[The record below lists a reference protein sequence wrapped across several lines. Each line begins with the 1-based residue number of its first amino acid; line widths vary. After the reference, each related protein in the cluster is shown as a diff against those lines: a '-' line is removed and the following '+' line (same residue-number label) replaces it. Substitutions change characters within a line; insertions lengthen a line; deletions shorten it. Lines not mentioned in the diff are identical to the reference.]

1 MANTTTT
8 TNNNQ
13 LSGYFVDKAL
23 ITLIN
28 NTPLYDVAMKT
39 PLSQG
44 KGKIVYW
51 NAWNRLAGA
60 SSTLA
65 EGGSNVAVALSS
77 RRVTATIAQYGR
89 AITITDLAEY
99 MNVLDTQA
107 GAQARL
113 RDSAKETFESVCHTG
128 IFKSVFYTQNSST
141 TLVLSSVMSS
151 LASSFCANTGTSN
164 TTNRQF
170 QFPAVFGTSCARLS
184 AVSKTAPST
193 SAAAS
198 MYSIRKATR
207 VLRSK
212 NAKPF
217 ANGRF
222 FGYAHTN
229 FIHILKSDPN
239 WTNWNA
245 NSGLAKETMWVGQ
258 VGYTDGVDW
267 VTSNLC
273 PRYAVAAHSV
283 NLTFICG
290 QDAFGVTEALNGLEM
305 YLVSGADSNNIYNT
319 VSSLSYKITAAAACL
334 NPSAGVILY
343 THELL

>member
-1 MANTTTT
+1 MPNTTTT

-13 LSGYFVDKAL
+13 LWGYFVDKAL
-23 ITLIN
+23 LTLIN

-39 PLSQG
+39 PLP
-44 KGKIVYW
+44 KGYGNIVTW

-77 RRVTATIAQYGR
+77 RKVAATIAQYGR

-99 MNVLDTQA
+99 MNVLDTQQ
-107 GAQARL
+107 GAQQRL
-113 RDSAKETFESVCHTG
+113 RDSAKETYEMVCHTG
-128 IFKSVFYTQNSST
+128 IFKTVYFTQNNSST
-141 TLVLSSVMSS
+141 LILSSVMSS

-164 TTNRQF
+164 VTNRQF
-170 QFPAVFGTSCARLS
+170 QFPAVFGTSAARLS
-184 AVSKTAPST
+184 AVNKNAPST

-207 VLRSK
+207 VLRVK

-229 FIHILKSDPN
+229 FIHVLKRDPN
-239 WTNWNA
+239 WTQWNA
-245 NSGLAKETMWVGQ
+245 YGGFAKETMWIGQ

-290 QDAFGVTEALNGLEM
+290 QDAFGITEALNGLEM
-305 YLVSGADSNNIYNT
+305 FLITGADSNNIYNT
-319 VSSLSYKITAAAACL
+319 VSSLSYKITAAAAAL

>member
-1 MANTTTT
+1 MVNTTTT

-13 LSGYFVDKAL
+13 MQGYFVDKAL

-39 PLSQG
+39 PLP
-44 KGKIVYW
+44 KGYGNIVTW
-51 NAWNRLAGA
+51 NAWNHLAGA

-65 EGGSNVAVALSS
+65 QGGTNVAVALSS
-77 RRVTATIAQYGR
+77 RKVTAPISQYGR

-107 GAQARL
+107 GAQQRL
-113 RDSAKETFESVCHTG
+113 RDSAKETFESICHTG
-128 IFKSVFYTQNSST
+128 IFKSVYFTQNSSV
-141 TLVLSSVMSS
+141 TLLLSSVMSS

-164 TTNRQF
+164 VTNRQF
-170 QFPAVFGTSCARLS
+170 QFPVVFGTSCARLS
-184 AVSKTAPST
+184 AVNKNAPSV
-193 SAAAS
+193 SAGAS

-207 VLRSK
+207 VLRVK

-229 FIHILKSDPN
+229 FIHVLKRDPN
-239 WTNWNA
+239 WTQWNA
-245 NSGLAKETMWVGQ
+245 YGGFAKETMWIGQ

-283 NLTFICG
+283 NLSFICG

-334 NPSAGVILY
+334 NPSSGVILA

>member
-1 MANTTTT
+1 MVNTTTT

-13 LSGYFVDKAL
+13 LQGYFVDKAL

-39 PLSQG
+39 PLP
-44 KGKIVYW
+44 KGYGNIVTW
-51 NAWNRLAGA
+51 NAWNHLAGA

-65 EGGSNVAVALSS
+65 QGGTNVAVALSS
-77 RRVTATIAQYGR
+77 RKVTATISQYGR

-107 GAQARL
+107 GAQQRL
-113 RDSAKETFESVCHTG
+113 RNSAKETFESICHTG
-128 IFKSVFYTQNSST
+128 IFKSVYFTQNSSV
-141 TLVLSSVMSS
+141 TLLLSSVMSS

-164 TTNRQF
+164 VTNRQF
-170 QFPAVFGTSCARLS
+170 QFPVVFGTSCARLS
-184 AVSKTAPST
+184 AVNKNAPSV
-193 SAAAS
+193 SAGAS

-207 VLRSK
+207 VLRVK

-229 FIHILKSDPN
+229 FIHVLKRDPN
-239 WTNWNA
+239 WTQWNA
-245 NSGLAKETMWVGQ
+245 YGGFAKETMWIGQ

-283 NLTFICG
+283 NLSFICG

-334 NPSAGVILY
+334 NPSSGVILA

>member
-1 MANTTTT
+1 MVNTSTT

-13 LSGYFVDKAL
+13 LSGYFVDKAVM
-23 ITLIN
+23 TLIN

-39 PLSQG
+39 PLI
-44 KGKIVYW
+44 KGRGNFTTW

-60 SSTLA
+60 SVVLA

-77 RRVTATIAQYGR
+77 RKVTATVAQYGR
-89 AITITDLAEY
+89 AITITDLADY

-113 RDSAKETFESVCHTG
+113 RDSAKESFESICHTG
-128 IFKSVFYTQNSST
+128 IYKTVFFTQNSSG

-151 LASSFCANTGTSN
+151 LASSFCANTGTN
-164 TTNRQF
+164 TNTNRQF

-184 AVSKTAPST
+184 AVNKAAPSV
-193 SAAAS
+193 SAGAS

-207 VLRSK
+207 VIRVK
-212 NAKPF
+212 NGKPF

-229 FIHILKSDPN
+229 FIHVLKRDPN
-239 WTNWNA
+239 WTQWNA
-245 NSGLAKETMWVGQ
+245 YGGLAKETMWVGQ

-290 QDAFGVTEALNGLEM
+290 QDAFGITEALNGLEM
-305 YLVSGADSNNIYNT
+305 FLISGADSNNIYNT

>member
-1 MANTTTT
+1 MVNTTTT

-13 LSGYFVDKAL
+13 LQGYFVDKAL

-39 PLSQG
+39 PLP
-44 KGKIVYW
+44 KGYGNIVTW
-51 NAWNRLAGA
+51 NAWNHLAGA

-65 EGGSNVAVALSS
+65 QGGTNVAVALSS
-77 RRVTATIAQYGR
+77 RKVTATISQYGR

-99 MNVLDTQA
+99 MYVLDTQA
-107 GAQARL
+107 GAQQRL
-113 RDSAKETFESVCHTG
+113 RESAKETFESICHTG
-128 IFKSVFYTQNSST
+128 IFKSVYFTQNSSV
-141 TLVLSSVMSS
+141 TLLLSSVMSS

-164 TTNRQF
+164 VTNRQF
-170 QFPAVFGTSCARLS
+170 QFPVVFGTSCARLS
-184 AVSKTAPST
+184 AVNKNAPSV
-193 SAAAS
+193 SAGAS

-207 VLRSK
+207 VLRVK

-229 FIHILKSDPN
+229 FIHVLKRDPN
-239 WTNWNA
+239 WTQWNA
-245 NSGLAKETMWVGQ
+245 YGGFAKETMWIGQ

-283 NLTFICG
+283 NLSFICG
-290 QDAFGVTEALNGLEM
+290 QDAFGITEALNGLEM

-334 NPSAGVILY
+334 NPSSGVILA